1 MSKKSE
7 KPAAAVKT
15 KKHERTT
22 KPSEAERLERARALA
37 ANYLEQRDGMDPQ
50 LALDVVDSMDA
61 ESINELI
68 DEANTAVIERTA
80 AEVYLP
86 IDYHKVPVL
95 VSDENFVEEVLCC
108 IGAARQKNDSEA
120 QYKAIKKVL
129 FAKLRAAIGIDR
141 KVVYDGIGMEPYIGY
156 SSTLDP
162 ILLQEAGVDPAVIQ
176 RCYKKA
182 PYDDVRFTLPAE
194 MRPPKKEKK

>member
-7 KPAAAVKT
+7 KPAAAVKP

-68 DEANTAVIERTA
+68 DEANTAVMERTA

-95 VSDENFVEEVLCC
+95 VSDENFVEEMLCC
-108 IGAARQKNDSEA
+108 IGAAHQKNDSEA